1 MKPWAYVSLLLI
13 TALACGC
20 SEDTEVRT
28 YKVAKRPVERPVT
41 DSAPSP
47 GQTLGVIYPNM
58 NTAWFLKLMDS
69 PEKVEASA
77 SEFRQLANSIKF
89 DGSGQPEWAQQD
101 GWKDERPQQV
111 TGFEAFAKFT
121 HTSGVSATLT
131 KLGANTTDVTKWQD
145 YLTSNINRWRDQL
158 SLPAQNWDAMVSELE
173 EFPNH
178 SVGEVKAYF
187 VNIKGMRKGSGGM
200 GGAPFLERMRA
211 QQAQQ
216 QTQQQAASTPETNSP
231 TVPATP
237 PGRLQLKYQ
246 APEGWQELPASGIRL
261 ASFQIQQQEQAATVS
276 ISTSTGQVPAAVEM
290 WLQQLGQKPDP
301 SQVEQIIK
309 SATEGTANNTGYRCY
324 QLQSD
329 ESQTAIRVVVIP
341 VNGSENLYVKMTGTK
356 SLVESQSPNM
366 DKFVGSLTWQ

>member
-1 MKPWAYVSLLLI
+1 MSMKPRAFVYLLLI
-13 TALACGC
+13 TTLACGC
-20 SEDTEVRT
+20 SEDTEVRS
-28 YKVAKRPVERPVT
+28 YKVAKRPVERPAEST
-41 DSAPSP
+41 PA
-47 GQTLGVIYPNM
+47 QTIGVIYPNM
-58 NTAWFLKLMDS
+58 NTAWFLKLMDA
-69 PEKVEASA
+69 PEKVESLA
-77 SEFRQLANSIKF
+77 SEFRQLANSVKF
-89 DGSGQPEWAQQD
+89 DGSGQPEWAQLD

-121 HTSGVSATLT
+121 HSSGVSATLT
-131 KLGANTTDVTKWQD
+131 KLGANTTNVTEWQG
-145 YLTSNINRWRDQL
+145 YVTSNINRWRDQL
-158 SLPAQNWDAMVSELE
+158 SLAPQDWPTMVADLE

-178 SVGEVKAYF
+178 AAGEVKAYF
-187 VNIKGMRKGSGGM
+187 VNLKGMRKGSGGM

-216 QTQQQAASTPETNSP
+216 QGQPQTASASPETGTPS
-231 TVPATP
+231 VPANP
-237 PGRLQLKYQ
+237 PARLQLKYQ
-246 APEGWQELPASGIRL
+246 APDGWQEMPASGIRL

-301 SQVEQIIK
+301 GQVEQIIK
-309 SATEGTANNTGYRCY
+309 TSTEGTTNNISYRCY

-341 VNGSENLYVKMTGTK
+341 VNSSENLYVKMTGAK